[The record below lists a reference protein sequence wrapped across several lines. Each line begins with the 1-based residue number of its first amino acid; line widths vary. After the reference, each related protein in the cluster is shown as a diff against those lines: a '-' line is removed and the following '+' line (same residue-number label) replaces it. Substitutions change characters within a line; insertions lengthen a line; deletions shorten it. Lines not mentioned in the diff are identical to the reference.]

1 MRSFASL
8 ELFLLPP
15 FVTLRCLKRLN
26 LPPDEEDV
34 VVVEFDEEF
43 VVVVVI
49 VVVESEVKFIKL
61 ENDKEFFPEY

>member
-26 LPPDEEDV
+26 LPPDDEEDV

-43 VVVVVI
+43 VVVVVM
-49 VVVESEVKFIKL
+49 VVVESEVKYIKVR
-61 ENDKEFFPEY
+61 KVKS

>member
-26 LPPDEEDV
+26 LPPEDEEEEEV

-43 VVVVVI
+43 VVVVVM
-49 VVVESEVKFIKL
+49 VVVESEVKFIKVR
-61 ENDKEFFPEY
+61 KVKS

>member
-26 LPPDEEDV
+26 LPPEDEEEEEV

-43 VVVVVI
+43 VVVVVM
-49 VVVESEVKFIKL
+49 VVVESEVKYIKVR
-61 ENDKEFFPEY
+61 KVKS